1 MKFQN
6 AEKGIKKIFT
16 AEILGLISSIGFIV
30 MAVLG
35 YLAIGN
41 QADSLYIATAICG
54 VATGILM
61 LIGYILN
68 IVGIVNASKDEESF
82 KTSLY
87 IAIFG
92 IVFSF
97 VSGFLGNAFADNAY
111 LSRILGA
118 IPDVVNLL
126 IMIYIV
132 MGIRNISKLL
142 GNPVMEGKG
151 QNIMRIVF
159 IMAMIIFAARSL
171 SELVNTNVSETI
183 AVAMVV
189 FAGILNI
196 VTYVL
201 YLSYLAKA
209 KKMLAA

>member
-1 MKFQN
+1 
-6 AEKGIKKIFT
+6 
-16 AEILGLISSIGFIV
+16 
-30 MAVLG
+30 
-35 YLAIGN
+35 
-41 QADSLYIATAICG
+41 
-54 VATGILM
+54 
-61 LIGYILN
+61 
-68 IVGIVNASKDEESF
+68 
-82 KTSLY
+82 
-87 IAIFG
+87 
-92 IVFSF
+92 
-97 VSGFLGNAFADNAY
+97 
-111 LSRILGA
+111 
-118 IPDVVNLL
+118 
-126 IMIYIV
+126 
-132 MGIRNISKLL
+132 
-142 GNPVMEGKG
+142 MEGKG